1 MLRLV
6 GVLIGASVLLL
17 SPASARPVEPESCQ
31 YGAISAVGPVD
42 AQGRGDTTPD
52 VACLG

>member
-6 GVLIGASVLLL
+6 GVLIVASVLLL
-17 SPASARPVEPESCQ
+17 APASAGPVEPESCPH
-31 YGAISAVGPVD
+31 GAISALGPVD